1 MDLMRLAM
9 RQQLHPE
16 LDMHPSW
23 LPAGWPA
30 KYRAMSR
37 LNESGQAMVCEWVR
51 RELGGDMPTFD
62 TPLRRMAL
70 LDASSLRRLAGY
82 IGMAAHKPLLQM
94 RGTGRQLRRQAERI
108 EPGAADFI
116 VRRVPALSELAM
128 NTTALQE
135 RPIGLGRVV
144 MNRGYRLLLATLN
157 HDGDALMRRV
167 RLKLPRHACAA
178 PPVLA
183 PRQHQ
188 QLEELMLMCIVP
200 ERLPQWD
207 WLF

>member
-9 RQQLHPE
+9 RRQLHPE

-23 LPAGWPA
+23 LPARWPA
-30 KYRAMSR
+30 RHRAVSR
-37 LNESGQAMVCEWVR
+37 LNESGQAMVSEWVR
-51 RELGGDMPTFD
+51 RELGADVPTFD
-62 TPLRRMAL
+62 TPLRRLAL
-70 LDASSLRRLAGY
+70 LDAGSLRRLAGY
-82 IGMAAHKPLLQM
+82 MGLAVHKPLLQT
-94 RGTGRQLRRQAERI
+94 RSTGRQLRRQAERI

-128 NTTALQE
+128 NTASLQE
-135 RPIGLGRVV
+135 RPLAVGHVV
-144 MNRGYRLLLATLN
+144 MNRGYRLLLATLG
-157 HDGDALMRRV
+157 HDGEALVRRV

-200 ERLPQWD
+200 ERLPQ
-207 WLF
+207 LY